1 MYYQIFHTFMGDF
14 FALESKGEIK
24 ILHQDLSLLSPNAK
38 LCTTALLE
46 KCVSEVDCYLRGE
59 LREFSLPFVLS
70 GSEFEKKVY
79 QALLS
84 VRYGEI
90 TTYQSLA
97 LAINSPHSSRAIGN
111 ALAKNPLLLII
122 PCHRVICK
130 NGKIGGYVL
139 GEEKKRELLG
149 IEGYILK
156 KV

>member
-1 MYYQIFHTFMGDF
+1 MFYQIFHTFIGDF
-14 FALESKGEIK
+14 FALEQDNNLIT
-24 ILHQDLSLLSPNAK
+24 LHQNLSLLPSNASLSPTPLLQECKNELKAYFEGK
-38 LCTTALLE
+38 L
-46 KCVSEVDCYLRGE
+46 K
-59 LREFSLPFVLS
+59 EFSLPYAIG

-84 VRYGEI
+84 VPYGEI

-97 LAINSPHSSRAIGN
+97 FEINSPHSSRAIGN

-139 GEEKKRELLG
+139 GEEKKRKILG
-149 IEGYILK
+149 VENPLMWD
-156 KV
+156 